1 MDGLIAG
8 SRGGK
13 TTSMDGRAYR
23 WQLRWEDN
31 IQGCMG
37 LSLTVE
43 VGRQHPRMDGL
54 IADSR
59 GGENN
64 IQGWTG
70 LSVAVEVGRQYPRMH
85 GLIAD
90 SRGGKTT
97 SKDGQAY
104 RWQ

>member
-8 SRGGK
+8 SGGGT
-13 TTSMDGRAYR
+13 TTSKDGRAYR
-23 WQLRWEDN
+23 WHWRWEDN
-31 IQGCMG
+31 IQGWTG

-54 IADSR
+54 IAGSR
-59 GGENN
+59 GG
-64 IQGWTG
+64 
-70 LSVAVEVGRQYPRMH
+70 RQHPRMD
-85 GLIAD
+85 GLIAG

-97 SKDGQAY
+97 SKDGRAY

>member
-31 IQGCMG
+31 IQGWTG
-37 LSLTVE
+37 LSLAVEVARQHPRMHGLIAAVE

-54 IADSR
+54 IA
-59 GGENN
+59 G
-64 IQGWTG
+64 
-70 LSVAVEVGRQYPRMH
+70 
-85 GLIAD
+85 

-97 SKDGQAY
+97 SKDGRAY

>member
-8 SRGGK
+8 SGGGT
-13 TTSMDGRAYR
+13 TTSKDGRAYR
-23 WQLRWEDN
+23 WHWRWEDN
-31 IQGCMG
+31 IQGWTG

-54 IADSR
+54 IA
-59 GGENN
+59 G
-64 IQGWTG
+64 
-70 LSVAVEVGRQYPRMH
+70 
-85 GLIAD
+85 

-97 SKDGQAY
+97 SKDGRAY

>member
-31 IQGCMG
+31 IQGWTG
-37 LSLTVE
+37 LSLAVE

-54 IADSR
+54 ITGSR
-59 GGENN
+59 
-64 IQGWTG
+64 
-70 LSVAVEVGRQYPRMH
+70 
-85 GLIAD
+85 D
-90 SRGGKTT
+90 GKTT
-97 SKDGQAY
+97 SKDAWAY
-104 RWQ
+104 R